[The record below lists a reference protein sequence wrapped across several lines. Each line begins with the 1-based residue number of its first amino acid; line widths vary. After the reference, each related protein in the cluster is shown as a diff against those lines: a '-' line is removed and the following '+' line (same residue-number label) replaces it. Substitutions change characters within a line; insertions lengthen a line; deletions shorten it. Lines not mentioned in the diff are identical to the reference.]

1 MLWKNILS
9 KLKIFIFGF
18 ILLTHF
24 ATFITCNKTN
34 IQCDNILSLMQ
45 TDDELKETFSQNIS
59 SIIESNDYS
68 KCIDSLLNT
77 GNYSTAI
84 FFLEELS
91 RRKIKFRDN
100 LKKTV
105 SLIDNKMKDL
115 YNKYRFTEEEFQK
128 VIPVIQWAQSLNNV
142 YIQLKFSHRH
152 DSPGC
157 PEVKN
162 LQVDLEP
169 RTLYLSAYCIQG
181 DIPIKFELKLP
192 FFVEVSV
199 EDSKH
204 SEDSNGR
211 YVFTLPKAKGGMY
224 WDRLVP
230 SQEDYPKH
238 TKIWMDM
245 HEKFKSEIENFIK
258 DDEEEEYQKLLEEIG
273 KKKKKG
279 RKKKVTFN

>member
-1 MLWKNILS
+1 MLWKNVLS
-9 KLKIFIFGF
+9 LRKQLPLC
-18 ILLTHF
+18 LLVLSLSLSV
-24 ATFITCNKTN
+24 IECNK
-34 IQCDNILSLMQ
+34 QEVKCDNVLSLMQ
-45 TDDELKETFSQNIS
+45 TDDELKETFSQNIN
-59 SIIESNDYS
+59 SIIENNDYS
-68 KCIDSLLNT
+68 KCIDSLLST

-100 LKKTV
+100 LKKSV
-105 SLIDNKMKDL
+105 SLIDGKMKDL

-128 VIPVIQWAQSLNNV
+128 VVPVIQWAQSLNNV

-211 YVFTLPKAKGGMY
+211 YVFNLPKAKGGMY

-230 SQEDYPKH
+230 APEDYPKH